1 MTLNPVLRKT
11 SDHQSD
17 KSLERNSSEEAL
29 ISQNYKKFKMK
40 LKNIDKVSIN
50 YRNRMNMNK
59 DLDTITPPR
68 DQRDEMNR
76 SAYRGAQ

>member
-29 ISQNYKKFKMK
+29 ISPNYKKFKMK

-68 DQRDEMNR
+68 D
-76 SAYRGAQ
+76 